1 MTASTHADRC
11 RTGGIRGTLRAARAM
26 KHVMRS
32 NMVVSCRGSRVN
44 GWWWS
49 GRGSCWVPYST
60 ALCHRRGG
68 AIRSS
73 FGKSHLLI
81 GVLLLSVCTLPINMF
96 YQVQL
101 GRLDLLTVALVTN
114 AVCWGCLLTY
124 RAGVAHER
132 VVSVLIGWGYA
143 GILATSAISGG
154 LFSSVVPLLC
164 LLPLFGLSL
173 VDRRAAL
180 RWFLACFV
188 GLVGLA
194 VSHEA
199 GILPPIRP
207 GFESAVP
214 WTSNLMLML
223 GCTGSVA
230 WFLDSLGELQQQE
243 LMSAKGRAD
252 DANAA
257 KSAFLANMSHELRT
271 PMNGVLGL
279 TEIMLLDEALTEQQR
294 ERLGTIYDSGRAL
307 VDLLNDILDLS
318 EVEAGRFVLE
328 EIPWDPAAV
337 LRDVERLFGEVARRE
352 GLDFHV
358 ELDPDMPRSVQGD
371 PTRVRQVLCNL
382 VGNAMKFTER
392 GSVTL
397 GSQWSDDRL
406 VLFVRDTGPG
416 ISASIRQAIFEPF
429 TQEDSSTARRYG
441 GSGLG
446 LAISRNLT
454 LLMGGTLEL
463 QVRWAWAAACA

>member
-1 MTASTHADRC
+1 
-11 RTGGIRGTLRAARAM
+11 
-26 KHVMRS
+26 MR
-32 NMVVSCRGSRVN
+32 
-44 GWWWS
+44 
-49 GRGSCWVPYST
+49 
-60 ALCHRRGG
+60 
-68 AIRSS
+68 
-73 FGKSHLLI
+73 
-81 GVLLLSVCTLPINMF
+81 
-96 YQVQL
+96 
-101 GRLDLLTVALVTN
+101 
-114 AVCWGCLLTY
+114 
-124 RAGVAHER
+124 
-132 VVSVLIGWGYA
+132 
-143 GILATSAISGG
+143 
-154 LFSSVVPLLC
+154 
-164 LLPLFGLSL
+164 
-173 VDRRAAL
+173 
-180 RWFLACFV
+180 
-188 GLVGLA
+188 
-194 VSHEA
+194 
-199 GILPPIRP
+199 
-207 GFESAVP
+207 
-214 WTSNLMLML
+214 
-223 GCTGSVA
+223 
-230 WFLDSLGELQQQE
+230 
-243 LMSAKGRAD
+243 AKGRAD

-318 EVEAGRFVLE
+318 RVEAGRFVLE

-337 LRDVERLFGEVARRE
+337 LRDVERLCGEVARRE

-358 ELDPDMPRSVQGD
+358 ELDPAMPRSVQGD

-454 LLMGGTLEL
+454 LLMGGKLEL
-463 QVRWAWAAACA
+463 QSEVGVGSCLRMTLPVTVVEPAGPSRSSRPLLDEVTSVPELAAGGTTPEDRAAVDSPSGHHDHIAGATILLVEDVPVNRLVVSLMLKDFGCRVEEAIDGEQALEKMLSGEPYAAVLMDWHLPKMDGVEVTKRARHQGYTSPIIALTASVRAEDRDSVLSAGMDTFLGKPFTREELRHALGTVLA